1 MKKTIL
7 IAAALVAMVSCN
19 KTLIETPVLESDYGY
34 INLGISAD
42 TEMIETKA
50 PVTGEDLNDYRVV
63 LKKVDNGVET
73 VVNSWNS
80 FPDNENGYLT
90 YSTVTDPD
98 NADILWKV
106 PAGKYKIYVENK
118 AEANCYT
125 GAGEAYINGVGSVDV
140 VAGIST
146 ECSVSCTPKNSKVT
160 AVYGAEFAQSFDVE
174 SLSLILTESA
184 SRNVNLAVGN
194 GDHGTAAAAFFK
206 ANTSLTWT
214 LTAELANDN
223 TNTEKNYT
231 STFTTEAGKW
241 TKITFNSGN
250 TTDGKISI
258 TITADDG
265 FNGGKTYT
273 YTLDPFSNGVT
284 PTEGTWSGNQN
295 N

>member
-7 IAAALVAMVSCN
+7 VAAALVAMVSCN
-19 KTLIETPVLESDYGY
+19 KTLIETPVSESDYGY

-50 PVTGEDLNDYRVV
+50 SVTDDALNNYRVV
-63 LKKVDNGVET
+63 LKKDNNPET
-73 VVNSWNS
+73 VVESWSN
-80 FPDNENGYLT
+80 FDGNVNGYLT
-90 YSTVTDPD
+90 YSTVTNPI

-118 AEANCYT
+118 EENNCYT
-125 GAGEAYINGVGSVDV
+125 GVGEAYINGVGSVDV

-146 ECSVSCTPKNSKVT
+146 ECSVSCAPKNSKVT
-160 AVYGAEFAQSFDVE
+160 AVYGDKFAQSFKVASLNFSIKE
-174 SLSLILTESA
+174 SDTRIVPL
-184 SRNVNLAVGN
+184 VVGN
-194 GDHGTAAAAFFK
+194 GNHDAAAAAFFK
-206 ANTSLTWT
+206 ASTTLTWT
-214 LTAELANDN
+214 LIAELANDD
-223 TNTEKNYT
+223 TDKTYT
-231 STFTTEAGKW
+231 SSFTTEAGKW

-273 YTLDPFSNGVT
+273 YELDPFSDDVT
-284 PTEGTWSGNQN
+284 TSEGNW
-295 N
+295 